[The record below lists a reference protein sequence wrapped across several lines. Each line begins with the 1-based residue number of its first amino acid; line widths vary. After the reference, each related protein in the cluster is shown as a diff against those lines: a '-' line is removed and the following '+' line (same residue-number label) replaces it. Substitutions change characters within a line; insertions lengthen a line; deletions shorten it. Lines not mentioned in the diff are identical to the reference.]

1 MQLSTAEAEEAL
13 ELARTAF
20 PHLSDWH
27 YESLDEE
34 SDYQGFTLWGVHS
47 IQLDKYQVR
56 RFFVTL
62 VSYKAAWRGHLS
74 IGQHAFMWTSAD
86 YGDAY
91 LVDTKDC
98 ATLPEAINSLKQ
110 EIADLFAALSV
121 TGEFVAKATL
131 AQEPKGALPN
141 AGEGI
146 DSGSCFK

>member
-1 MQLSTAEAEEAL
+1 MQVSAAEAEEAL

-20 PHLSDWH
+20 PHLCDWQ
-27 YESLDEE
+27 YEILDEE

-47 IQLDKYQVR
+47 IQLDRYQVR

-62 VSYKAAWRGHLS
+62 ASYKAVWRGHLS

-91 LVDTKDC
+91 LVDTRDC
-98 ATLPEAINSLKQ
+98 ATLPEAIRSLKQ
-110 EIADLFAALSV
+110 EIAGLFAAFSV
-121 TGEFVAKATL
+121 SGEDVAKATL
-131 AQEPKGALPN
+131 AQGTKGALPK

-146 DSGSCFK
+146 DSGSCLK